1 MNRKGFGP
9 LFFRTTSSH
18 QSSSGVHRI
27 AKSAAIA
34 NDKPS
39 MSNESSAL
47 ASAATEADRVVKR
60 QKICSTKFADAVDG
74 LLAAVND
81 SRNKLQDR
89 STEHALTDLK
99 QHVTQLGVSSELH
112 DQTKQL
118 HGAIA
123 KLGKVLCPSNV
134 PKVSTFGQSRCTV
147 TLAQALEKA
156 FVPDICKATRPVEF
170 DQDTLNQVGN

>member
-1 MNRKGFGP
+1 M
-9 LFFRTTSSH
+9 
-18 QSSSGVHRI
+18 QSSSGIHRS
-27 AKSAAIA
+27 AKSAIIA

-112 DQTKQL
+112 NQTKQL